1 MIDHIGTIQ
10 LKDMVFFAR
19 HGCFAEERTIGNKF
33 IVNLSLTADVKA
45 ASESDHLE
53 DAVNYQEVY
62 RYVKE
67 EMDIPSNLLEH
78 VAARI
83 LKAVKKA
90 FPEIREMT
98 VTIDKLNPPIG
109 GQVYASSVTMSL

>member
-1 MIDHIGTIQ
+1 MNKIGTIM

-33 IVNLSLTADVKA
+33 IVNLSLTADVEA
-45 ASESDHLE
+45 ASESDSLQ
-53 DAVNYQEVY
+53 DAVNYQAVY
-62 RYVKE
+62 QYVKQ
-67 EMDIPSNLLEH
+67 EMEIPSNLLEH

-83 LKAVKKA
+83 LKSVKAA
-90 FPEIREMT
+90 FPEILEMT